1 MANYFLTFGVYST
14 AISGYEAAYDAFNK
28 ACDLSETMGDILV
41 CLADAETGEVVADN
55 DYSEDYES
63 PNDC

>member
-14 AISGYEAAYDAFNK
+14 IISGCEAAYDAFHK
-28 ACDLSETMGDILV
+28 ACDLAEAMGDILV

-55 DYSEDYES
+55 CDD
-63 PNDC
+63 